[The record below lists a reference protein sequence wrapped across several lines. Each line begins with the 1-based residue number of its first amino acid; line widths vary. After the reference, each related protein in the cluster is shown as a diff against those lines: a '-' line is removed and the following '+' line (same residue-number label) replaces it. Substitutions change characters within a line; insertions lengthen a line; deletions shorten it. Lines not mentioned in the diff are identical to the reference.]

1 MFRSAPIARP
11 TVLFL
16 ACAISV
22 VAMGQDKPLFTGE
35 DKLEPCRVELPL
47 TYSAKDK
54 ERYTA
59 QARLLEG
66 QELVYL
72 TYDKKLRKA
81 TYDRVFVVVDVS
93 TDGTEFVYLEES
105 EQHMVMGGVKQ
116 ALFPKFKASTQR
128 FYNADCFDE
137 RMAAEPSL
145 KEVVVPK

>member
-1 MFRSAPIARP
+1 MFRSAPIVRHA
-11 TVLFL
+11 VLLF
-16 ACAISV
+16 AFAWAIT
-22 VAMGQDKPLFTGE
+22 AKGQSKPLFTGE

-72 TYDKKLRKA
+72 TYDKKLGKA

-93 TDGTEFVYLEES
+93 SDGTEFVYLEES

-116 ALFPKFKASTQR
+116 AMFPKFKASRQR

-137 RMAAEPSL
+137 RMVAEPSL